1 MGAIFSKNSYNM
13 AQCHTKPEKLHE

>member
-1 MGAIFSKNSYNM
+1 MGATVGNNSYNM